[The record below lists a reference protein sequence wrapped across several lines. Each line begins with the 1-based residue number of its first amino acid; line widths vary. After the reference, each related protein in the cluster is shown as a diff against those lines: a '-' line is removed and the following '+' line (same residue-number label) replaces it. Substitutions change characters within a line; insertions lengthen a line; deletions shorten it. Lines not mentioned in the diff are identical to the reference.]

1 MDGNE
6 NARKSVMH
14 VESCCFANLRPRMI
28 ALDLLGLLGTVVL
41 DWLTQTCFT
50 RGTTNLE
57 ALPRAEY

>member
-1 MDGNE
+1 
-6 NARKSVMH
+6 MH